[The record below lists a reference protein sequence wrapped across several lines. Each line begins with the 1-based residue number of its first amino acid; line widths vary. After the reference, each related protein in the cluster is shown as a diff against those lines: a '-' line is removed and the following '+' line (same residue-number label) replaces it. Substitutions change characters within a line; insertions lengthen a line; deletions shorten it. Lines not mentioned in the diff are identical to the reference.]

1 MKVTLDDLDDLISA
15 LSPEELRE
23 LSCVDPDVSLRF
35 SASLHTYIHVI
46 LYIYIYLDKNVTLI
60 I

>member
-35 SASLHTYIHVI
+35 SVLSHTHTHTYIHV
-46 LYIYIYLDKNVTLI
+46 YI
-60 I
+60 

>member
-23 LSCVDPDVSLRF
+23 LSCVDPDVSLNF
-35 SASLHTYIHVI
+35 FASLHTHTRMIR
-46 LYIYIYLDKNVTLI
+46 
-60 I
+60 